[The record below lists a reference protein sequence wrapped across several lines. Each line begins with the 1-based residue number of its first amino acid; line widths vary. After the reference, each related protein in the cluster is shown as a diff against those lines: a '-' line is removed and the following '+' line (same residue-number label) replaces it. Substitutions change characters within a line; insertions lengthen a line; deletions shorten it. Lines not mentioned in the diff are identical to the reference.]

1 MNARESRSKGGVP
14 KIDHA
19 DIKRENAT
27 TTPTARQSMKTN
39 ADKGGDWKARVT
51 KEMEKTRGYI
61 SKERIKGIEKGI
73 AGRVKVKM
81 VRAHVAREIERLG
94 MKPAT
99 GSTNAAIRKLDTRR
113 IPTRQLATREA
124 RRNTMG
130 KASTSPGERTM
141 HECIEKV
148 RNWIT
153 SRTSESMGTP
163 HLTPPMVKTLKT
175 SLGKGEITARDI
187 EATMMILA
195 NNGEMTMEW
204 RVTGKG
210 GSTRDPALQA
220 AEWMEQKEWMGT
232 SAIEAIIRTATPH
245 IRVTPN
251 GTPII
256 LDVFEGYG
264 GTKEGLSRVATT
276 YGIDRTRQ
284 MKGPKEGRTVP
295 DMMFDVNTAK
305 GDIVGYAREKS
316 MAKTG
321 EIRAAHFSPN
331 CKPHSVIQSLEE
343 TQDRTVSDEISHEE
357 HILVSNIV
365 RSIEVEL
372 ERNPTFKYTIENPR
386 GSKLAKHPGMK
397 QLGKPKEVRMCC
409 YGYSWCKPTWI
420 WTNLQWTPRPFSVCK
435 YCKTNTLHPSR
446 IVRRDANDHRPPP
459 HIPGFT
465 IEAAKNR
472 IHPDVADEW
481 ARLMIE

>member
-1 MNARESRSKGGVP
+1 MDAWESRPRGDAP
-14 KIDHA
+14 KIDYA
-19 DIKRENAT
+19 YIKRENAT
-27 TTPTARQSMKTN
+27 TTTKAHQPMKTN
-39 ADKGGDWKARVT
+39 AGNAGDWKARVT
-51 KEMEKTRGYI
+51 KEMEKSRGYL
-61 SKERIKGIEKGI
+61 SKERLKGIEKGI
-73 AGRVKVKM
+73 AGRIKVKL
-81 VRAHVAREIERLG
+81 VRAHVAREIERMG
-94 MKPAT
+94 MKQAT
-99 GSTNAAIRKLDTRR
+99 GSANAAIRKLDSRR
-113 IPTRQLATREA
+113 TPTRQLATREA
-124 RRNTMG
+124 RRNTIS
-130 KASTSPGERTM
+130 KASANPGERTK

-148 RNWIT
+148 RKWIT

-175 SLGKGEITARDI
+175 SLGKGKINARDI

-195 NNGEMTMEW
+195 SNGEVTIEW
-204 RVTGKG
+204 RVTGEG
-210 GSTRDPALQA
+210 GSTRDPAQQA

-232 SAIEAIIRTATPH
+232 PAIEETIRTASPH
-245 IRVTPN
+245 IRVMPT
-251 GTPII
+251 GTPTI
-256 LDVFEGYG
+256 LDVFEGFG
-264 GTKEGLSRVATT
+264 GTKEGLSRVTTT
-276 YGIDRTRQ
+276 YGIDMKRQ

-295 DMMFDVNTAK
+295 DMMFDINNAR
-305 GDIVGYAREKS
+305 GDIVGYIREKS
-316 MAKTG
+316 MAKKG

-372 ERNPTFKYTIENPR
+372 ERNPKFKYTIENPK
-386 GSKLAKHPGMK
+386 GSKLGKHPGIR

-435 YCKTNTLHPSR
+435 YCTTNTPHPSR
-446 IVRRDANDHRPPP
+446 IVRRDASDRRPPP

-472 IHPDVADEW
+472 IHPDVAEEW

>member
-1 MNARESRSKGGVP
+1 MP
-14 KIDHA
+14 KIDRA
-19 DIKRENAT
+19 GIKRANAT
-27 TTPTARQSMKTN
+27 TPKTTRHPMTTKG
-39 ADKGGDWKARVT
+39 DKGGDWKTRAT

-61 SKERIKGIEKGI
+61 SKGRIKGIEKGI
-73 AGRVKVKM
+73 AGRAGVKLA
-81 VRAHVAREIERLG
+81 RAHVASEIERLG
-94 MKPAT
+94 METAT
-99 GSTNAAIRKLDTRR
+99 GSTNAAVRKLDTRR
-113 IPTRQLATREA
+113 TPTRQLATREA

-130 KASTSPGERTM
+130 KASTRPGERTM
-141 HECIEKV
+141 HTCMEKV

-175 SLGKGEITARDI
+175 SLGKGKIKARDV
-187 EATMMILA
+187 EATLMILA

-204 RVTGKG
+204 RVTGEG

-220 AEWMEQKEWMGT
+220 AEWMEQNEWMGT
-232 SAIEAIIRTATPH
+232 PAIEAIIRNATPH
-245 IRVTPN
+245 IRATPN

-284 MKGPKEGRTVP
+284 MKGTKEGRTVP
-295 DMMFDVNTAK
+295 DMMFDVNAAK

-316 MAKTG
+316 MAKKG

-331 CKPHSVIQSLEE
+331 CKPHSVIQSMEE
-343 TQDRTVSDEISHEE
+343 AMGRTVSDELSHEE
-357 HILVSNIV
+357 HTLVWNIV
-365 RSIEVEL
+365 RSILLEL
-372 ERNPTFKYTIENPR
+372 ERNPAFKYTIENPR
-386 GSKLAKHPGMK
+386 GSKLAKHPGMQK
-397 QLGKPKEVRMCC
+397 LGKPKEVRMCC
-409 YGYSWCKPTWI
+409 YGYTWSKPTWI
-420 WTNLQWTPRPFSVCK
+420 WTNLQWTPKPFSVCK
-435 YCKTNTLHPSR
+435 YCKTNTPHPSR

-472 IHPDVADEW
+472 IHPDVAEEW